1 MGCLCPCCRYGY
13 ARLKGSSFPS
23 SITSCWSRSVN
34 RKIILP
40 PYVPLT
46 IQCRTMNAQDKLPA
60 EADGLL
66 CGEVGRWAEDKYR
79 LVGLYDELFA
89 TGMKQKWDNR
99 VYIDLYAG
107 TGYGQIRGTSTILKG
122 SPILAL
128 TVQHPFDRYIFCEAD
143 RDNMAALQQRVALI
157 APHADV
163 RYVLGDCNAEVERI
177 CKLIPEASARN
188 TVLSLCFVDPFD
200 FGIKF
205 QTLRRLSEFYIDFFV
220 QLAIGMDANR
230 AYDHYVEGES
240 SKIDEALGNVEWRE
254 RWKQFVHRDQ
264 FRRFLALE
272 FAKSMES
279 LGYLPQQLHQ
289 MKLVRSDEKNLPLYY
304 LALFS
309 RHETAYT
316 YWKQVLK
323 YGTDQPKLFE

>member
-1 MGCLCPCCRYGY
+1 MSAP
-13 ARLKGSSFPS
+13 
-23 SITSCWSRSVN
+23 
-34 RKIILP
+34 
-40 PYVPLT
+40 
-46 IQCRTMNAQDKLPA
+46 QDKLLA
-60 EADGLL
+60 EEDGLL
-66 CGEVGRWAEDKYR
+66 CGDVRRWAQDKYR

-89 TGMKQKWDNR
+89 TGMKEKWDSR

-107 TGYGQIRGTSTILKG
+107 AGYGKIRGTSTILKG

-143 RDNMAALQQRVALI
+143 RGNMAALQQRVARI

-163 RYVLGDCNAEVERI
+163 RYVLGDCNTEIERI
-177 CKLIPEASARN
+177 CKLIPRASAGN

-205 QTLRRLSEFYIDFFV
+205 QTLKRLSDFYIDFFI

-230 AYDHYVEGES
+230 NYDRYIEVEHK
-240 SKIDEALGNVEWRE
+240 KIDEALGNAGWRE
-254 RWKQFVHRDQ
+254 RWKYFVHRDQ
-264 FRRFLALE
+264 FRRFLAAE
-272 FAKSMES
+272 FAHSMES
-279 LGYLPQQLHQ
+279 LRYLPQEPHQ

-309 RHETAYT
+309 RSEVAYT
-316 YWKQVLK
+316 LWEQVLN
-323 YGTDQPKLFE
+323 YGTDQIKLF

>member
-1 MGCLCPCCRYGY
+1 MFVFCELTII
-13 ARLKGSSFPS
+13 S
-23 SITSCWSRSVN
+23 SIQN
-34 RKIILP
+34 
-40 PYVPLT
+40 PYT
-46 IQCRTMNAQDKLPA
+46 IEFDIVTAQDKLLA
-60 EADGLL
+60 KDDGLL

-107 TGYGQIRGTSTILKG
+107 AGYGQIRGTTTVLKG

-143 RDNMAALQQRVALI
+143 RDNMAALQQRVARI

-163 RYVLGDCNAEVERI
+163 QYMLGDCNTEVERI
-177 CKLIPEASARN
+177 CKLIPQASARN
-188 TVLSLCFVDPFD
+188 TVLSLCFLDPFD

-230 AYDHYVEGES
+230 AYDHYVEGEHK
-240 SKIDEALGNVEWRE
+240 KIDEALGNKSWRE

-264 FRRFLALE
+264 FRRFLAAE
-272 FAKSMES
+272 FARSMES
-279 LGYLPQQLHQ
+279 LDYLPRQVSD
-289 MKLVRSDEKNLPLYY
+289 MKEVKSDEKNLPLYY

-309 RHETAYT
+309 RSEVAYT
-316 YWKQVLK
+316 LWEQVLK
-323 YGTDQPKLFE
+323 YGTDQTSLF